1 MLVSTIVLMVAA
13 VLSSIISSFFPHFSI
28 NYISIFVGIIVG
40 LVPFLNGRV
49 APFHT
54 EIFMYI
60 VAPLIYFEGQFTRIN
75 LIGKRLRQILET
87 AVLLV
92 VIGTIFAGFAVS
104 LTGVSLALAFLMGAL
119 STPTDATA
127 TESVSEGLIV
137 PEEQEDIL
145 KMESLFNDASGIILV
160 SAMALWVKNGQLNYQ
175 QTFLDFFRSAIGG
188 IIIGV
193 LTALIMI
200 SFRQFLGRINHSAYN
215 AQILLFISTPFFVY
229 FVAEEL
235 RVSGIIAVVCAGLMQ
250 NSESVRSR
258 FVTPRQYHNG
268 LMLLNLIREILNNTV
283 FVILGILVV
292 RIIRTDLIAS
302 NTNPQWII
310 VGFVLYFVNLLVRF
324 VYGLLTKM
332 KLKGSLIFAL
342 GGVHGAVTLALV
354 YMIIDNVSSSQ
365 FDMIVL
371 AEMLVII
378 LSMIVPSFLFRFILK
393 HDLSD
398 KEAAI
403 RTQKLR
409 SKMVAEGLKAVEN
422 IYLPDKIRESVIY
435 DLRDQKGANSFR
447 DFWRQWAKA
456 SRHPE
461 FNDQEKE
468 LEQRALLWAFRAE
481 RQYLD
486 MVSQKE
492 NLRDYLYELYNEI
505 LFAESI
511 LIDTQNNS

>member
-28 NYISIFVGIIVG
+28 NYISIFVGIIIG

-75 LIGKRLRQILET
+75 LIGKRLRQIIET

-92 VIGTIFAGFAVS
+92 IIGTIFAGFAVS

-292 RIIRTDLIAS
+292 RIIRTDLIAR

-332 KLKGSLIFAL
+332 EPKGSLIFAL

-409 SKMVAEGLKAVEN
+409 GKMVAEGLKAIEN